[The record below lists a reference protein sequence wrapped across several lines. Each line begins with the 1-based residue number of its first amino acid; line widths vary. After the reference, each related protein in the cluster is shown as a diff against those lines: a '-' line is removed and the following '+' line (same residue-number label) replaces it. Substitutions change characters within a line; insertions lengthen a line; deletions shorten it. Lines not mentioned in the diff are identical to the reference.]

1 MSLVAQQYRICLQ
14 CRRRGFDLWVGKIP
28 LAKEMAAHSSI
39 LAWKVPWTE
48 EPGRLQSIGLH
59 THKLCPYMG
68 WEGLQPLSDE
78 AMSRVVMAGTK
89 GRLPQAP

>member
-1 MSLVAQQYRICLQ
+1 MFRKIKYFKDFLGGGE
-14 CRRRGFDLWVGKIP
+14 GFTIYGTLG
-28 LAKEMAAHSSI
+28 S
-39 LAWKVPWTE
+39 
-48 EPGRLQSIGLH
+48 

-68 WEGLQPLSDE
+68 WEGLQPISDE